1 MSAPKTADWLIRM
14 RLKGK
19 KPALTIVKI
28 DSDEQDDW
36 FAWRETWAIP
46 VLSLP
51 PSASV
56 DRLDLRCLVGLNVA
70 AIADGYSPRIMAIWA
85 AIKQAMPAYASLTL
99 RSFATGPDD
108 DFGWHWTAASGEKL
122 LTEACP

>member
-36 FAWRETWAIP
+36 FAWRETWAI
-46 VLSLP
+46 
-51 PSASV
+51 
-56 DRLDLRCLVGLNVA
+56 RLVLRCLVGLNVA
-70 AIADGYSPRIMAIWA
+70 AIADAYSPRVMAFWE
-85 AIKQAMPAYASLTL
+85 AIKAAMPAYASLTL
-99 RSFATGPDD
+99 RSFSTGPDD

>member
-1 MSAPKTADWLIRM
+1 MSTLKTAEWLIRM

-19 KPALTIVKI
+19 KPAMTII
-28 DSDEQDDW
+28 DIDRHEPSDW

-46 VLSLP
+46 VLSLA
-51 PSASV
+51 SSESV

-70 AIADGYSPRIMAIWA
+70 AIADCYSPRVIAIWE
-85 AIKQAMPAYASLTL
+85 AIKKATPSYASLNI
-99 RSFATGPDD
+99 RSFCTSEDD
-108 DFGWHWTAASGEKL
+108 DFGWHWTAKSGEKL